1 MFSGPYPTVHS
12 QTLSGWAN
20 TCAHAYCQHFS
31 GAWWFL
37 PGIEESLHFTAP
49 EKGHT
54 WLWNFK
60 ELSVCFQTF
69 LLIQSYW
76 AHCMCAACWSSEN
89 SRSEV
94 VQSAYRQLHSTETAH
109 LRVQNDLLQ
118 TVDTHGGAIL
128 VLLDLSAAFD
138 TIDHHRLLRTLE
150 SSFGIRGK
158 VYIFDMLHL
167 IQNPHLPFPFN
178 EQIRTSD

>member
-1 MFSGPYPTVHS
+1 MFSGPYPSVHS

-69 LLIQSYW
+69 LLIQTYW
-76 AHCMCAACWSSEN
+76 AHCMCAACWSSESSQSVWGFSIRISSTAQHWDGPLTCSELPPSDSRHSRRSK
-89 SRSEV
+89 SRSTRS
-94 VQSAYRQLHSTETAH
+94 QYCIWHDWPPPLTSYTGIIIWH
-109 LRVQNDLLQ
+109 LR
-118 TVDTHGGAIL
+118 
-128 VLLDLSAAFD
+128 
-138 TIDHHRLLRTLE
+138 
-150 SSFGIRGK
+150 
-158 VYIFDMLHL
+158 
-167 IQNPHLPFPFN
+167 
-178 EQIRTSD
+178 